1 MLADRSMSLSR
12 IAGWS
17 LPVTVVL
24 VFVKG
29 DFQPSFKLHGST
41 VASSDLLIA
50 VTLLLAL
57 WRLWAGGLAV
67 IGRSLPL
74 WSAAAAF
81 VLFVGAASLYPRLS
95 DSHYDWSTHLVTAV
109 KFAEYALLA
118 PATALLVQ
126 GTRELRRLAATVAG
140 LALVA
145 AVVGVAQFCGAHIF
159 EAWPPGSE
167 REPSFV
173 GLVALGA
180 LGVASLAVGVAE
192 LLAPGTVG
200 RRTMAVALAAGAV
213 SVVISGDVAA
223 GVGLAGV
230 VVGALAVALRRSL
243 LTRRT
248 GAVLASLTIVC
259 ALGLAALRGG
269 DIAQFGRFAGIL
281 PANTATKTHVQTYA
295 QRTLMY
301 YIALRVFEAH
311 PLLGAG
317 WQSTREQQVY
327 SPFLAAAHREFPGQP
342 AQAFPAPSHTWAI
355 DDAYLQALAELGL
368 VGTALFLTLLGTG
381 VWTGLGRSARAAPQG
396 LMAPA
401 LGLMWLLGTM
411 GDWAGQGLDIG
422 IGLTALPWLG
432 IGLIATAWP
441 DGAPSAA
448 AAT

>member
-1 MLADRSMSLSR
+1 MLADRSISLSR
-12 IAGWS
+12 LAGWS
-17 LPVTVVL
+17 LPLTVVL

-29 DFQPSFKLHGST
+29 DFQPSFRLHGST
-41 VASSDLLIA
+41 VATSDLLIA

-57 WRLWAGGLAV
+57 WRLRAGGLAV
-67 IGRSLPL
+67 LRRSLPL

-95 DSHYDWSTHLVTAV
+95 DSHYAWSTHLITAV
-109 KFAEYALLA
+109 KFGEYALLA
-118 PATALLVQ
+118 PATTLLVQ
-126 GTRELRRLAATVAG
+126 GKRDLRRLATTVAG
-140 LALVA
+140 LALLA
-145 AVVGVAQFCGAHIF
+145 ALVGVAQFCGAHIF
-159 EAWPPGSE
+159 EAWPPGSQ
-167 REPSFV
+167 REPSFA

-180 LGVASLAVGVAE
+180 LGVAALAVGVAE

-200 RRTMAVALAAGAV
+200 RRTMVVALASGAV

-230 VVGALAVALRRSL
+230 VVGALAVALGRSL

-248 GAVLASLTIVC
+248 AAVLASLTIVC

-269 DIAQFGRFAGIL
+269 DIAQFGRFSGIL
-281 PANTATKTHVQTYA
+281 PANTATKTQVQTYA

-355 DDAYLQALAELGL
+355 DDAYLQVLAELGL
-368 VGTALFLTLLGTG
+368 VGAAFFLALLGTG
-381 VWTGLGRSARAAPQG
+381 VATGVRRSVHAAPAG
-396 LMAPA
+396 LMGAA

-411 GDWAGQGLDIG
+411 GDWAGQGLDVG

-432 IGLIATAWP
+432 IGLIAAAGTDAEP
-441 DGAPSAA
+441 AP